1 MSIDLLSKSINNYLE
16 IIKTGPLLNELN
28 ESQIAIVCH
37 CSKKHQTDDPS
48 KLHNKL
54 YYINKNKNSSIPF
67 NNIIKELE
75 DGIKYID
82 PSCPDDNWGNIED
95 KTLMY
100 IWGINCSIYGSYVL
114 TNSSSKIIN
123 DILKNSYKKLD
134 IGGKVL
140 FPLKK
145 RILPVGFTDPNDR
158 LHEYFKTKIRSDEDF
173 AGFAFEIV
181 SINKFPYIIS
191 VENDF
196 DIEEYY
202 VFTKI

>member
-1 MSIDLLSKSINNYLE
+1 
-16 IIKTGPLLNELN
+16 
-28 ESQIAIVCH
+28 
-37 CSKKHQTDDPS
+37 
-48 KLHNKL
+48 
-54 YYINKNKNSSIPF
+54 
-67 NNIIKELE
+67 
-75 DGIKYID
+75 
-82 PSCPDDNWGNIED
+82 
-95 KTLMY
+95 MY